1 MIHGAWHGAWC
12 WNKVAALLEKEGHT
26 VVTPDLPGHGEDKTP
41 VSDVTLQSYADRV
54 CEVVNAQFEPV
65 TLVGHSMGGVA
76 ITQAA
81 ENCPDNIQKLVY
93 LTAFLLQNGEFLLQY
108 AQEDPKALVMPNLVM
123 SEDESYATIRDEAIK
138 PAFYAECSDED
149 VVRATSLLV
158 PQATMPFVTPV
169 NTIGK
174 NFGRI
179 PRVYIECLQ
188 DQAISPSIQKKMV
201 ANLPCEKV
209 ISLNTDHSPFLSMP
223 KELVA
228 HLLSL

>member
-1 MIHGAWHGAWC
+1 LIHGAWHGAWC

-93 LTAFLLQNGEFLLQY
+93 LTAFLLQNGEF
-108 AQEDPKALVMPNLVM
+108 
-123 SEDESYATIRDEAIK
+123 
-138 PAFYAECSDED
+138 
-149 VVRATSLLV
+149 
-158 PQATMPFVTPV
+158 
-169 NTIGK
+169 
-174 NFGRI
+174 
-179 PRVYIECLQ
+179 
-188 DQAISPSIQKKMV
+188 
-201 ANLPCEKV
+201 
-209 ISLNTDHSPFLSMP
+209 
-223 KELVA
+223 
-228 HLLSL
+228 